1 MKITWKGE
9 GIDEKAFDEKGRNI
23 VAIDKRYYR
32 PSEVD
37 SLLGD
42 ASKAKKILGWK
53 PRISFEELVLEMSQ
67 SDLKKAEQEKLILKI
82 NEA

>member
-1 MKITWKGE
+1 MRKLLMKKEEILLH
-9 GIDEKAFDEKGRNI
+9 
-23 VAIDKRYYR
+23 IDKRYYR

-67 SDLKKAEQEKLILKI
+67 SDLKKAEQEKLILE
-82 NEA
+82 N